1 MPEYELICCVVNR
14 EKGSRVLKIAKRH
27 GVSGGTILI
36 ARGTVKSKLLEA
48 LDLTD
53 LRRELV
59 LMAADRDTA
68 RGAAARIAE
77 ELRFD
82 RPNRGIAFTIPL
94 ESVLGAHMGAEGAA
108 PAENRAEETY
118 MYQSIF
124 TIVDKGAAEAVI
136 DAARGAGARG
146 GTILHARG
154 SGIHETEML
163 FAMPIEPEKE
173 VVLILAETGLTDAI
187 TGAIRAA
194 LHIDDPGRGVIFTV
208 KTSET
213 YGLQ

>member
-27 GVSGGTILI
+27 GVRGGTILV
-36 ARGTVKSKLLEA
+36 ARGTARSKLLDV

-59 LMAADRDTA
+59 LMAADRETA
-68 RGAAARIAE
+68 RGAAERIAE
-77 ELRFD
+77 ELHFN
-82 RPNRGIAFTIPL
+82 RPNHGIAFTIPL
-94 ESVLGAHMGAEGAA
+94 ERLIGASVGAGGA
-108 PAENRAEETY
+108 PTENRAEETY

-124 TIVDKGAAEAVI
+124 TIVDKGAAEAAL
-136 DAARGAGARG
+136 DAARRAGARG
-146 GTILHARG
+146 GTVLHARG
-154 SGIHETEML
+154 SGVHETEML

-173 VVLILAETGLTDAI
+173 VVLILAEAERADAI
-187 TGAIRAA
+187 TGAIREA
-194 LHIDDPGRGVIFTV
+194 LHIDEPGRGVIFTV
-208 KTSET
+208 GTSKT